1 MRLPIIVTL
10 AAILTFLSTNIPPKV
25 SNADSIKTTTVKVDS
40 FYKKQPVSFPDRTI
54 EYTAAKQADNARL
67 EAARIAETAKVVQTP
82 APAQIAIT
90 VPVDT
95 SDAKLF
101 IYNKESGNQP
111 CKINGGAVDCS
122 YQGSRACGIGQ
133 ALPCS
138 KLTNVCALADY
149 ACQDAFFTKYAMNR
163 YGSWENAKAFWLKN
177 SWW

>member
-67 EAARIAETAKVVQTP
+67 EAARIAEAAKVVQIP

-90 VPVDT
+90 APVDT

-101 IYNKESGNQP
+101 IYNKESGNNP
-111 CKINGGAVDCS
+111 NSINRSSGE
-122 YQGSRACGIGQ
+122 CGLGQ

-138 KLTNVCALADY
+138 KMGCALGDY

>member
-54 EYTAAKQADNARL
+54 EHTAAKQADNARL
-67 EAARIAETAKVVQTP
+67 EAARIAEAAKVVQIP

-90 VPVDT
+90 APVDT

-101 IYNKESGNQP
+101 IYNKESGNNP
-111 CKINGGAVDCS
+111 NSINRSSG
-122 YQGSRACGIGQ
+122 ACGLGQ

-138 KLTNVCALADY
+138 KMGCALGDY

>member
-67 EAARIAETAKVVQTP
+67 EAARIAEAAKVVQIP

-90 VPVDT
+90 APVDT

-101 IYNKESGNQP
+101 IYNKESGNNP
-111 CKINGGAVDCS
+111 NSINRSSG
-122 YQGSRACGIGQ
+122 ACGLGQ

-138 KLTNVCALADY
+138 KMGCALGDY

>member
-67 EAARIAETAKVVQTP
+67 EAARIAEAAKVVQTP

-90 VPVDT
+90 APADT

-101 IYNKESGNQP
+101 IYNKESGNNP
-111 CKINGGAVDCS
+111 NSINRSSG
-122 YQGSRACGIGQ
+122 ACGLGQ

-138 KLTNVCALADY
+138 KMGCALGDY
-149 ACQDAFFTKYAMNR
+149 ACQDAFFTKYAINR
-163 YGSWENAKAFWLKN
+163 YGSWENAKAFWL
-177 SWW
+177 SHHWW